1 MSAFN
6 TANILDLIDL
16 VGEEEVEKILSDFSC
31 EKNMEIEFFVKKSAI
46 DFSKKKMSVTYLVF
60 DDRFSLIDNT
70 KYIQLFKFI

>member
-31 EKNMEIEFFVKKSAI
+31 EVISQILCKHRFWCTIEQNI
-46 DFSKKKMSVTYLVF
+46 
-60 DDRFSLIDNT
+60 
-70 KYIQLFKFI
+70 FKAGAAQAA

>member
-46 DFSKKKMSVTYLVF
+46 DFSKKKSRLH
-60 DDRFSLIDNT
+60 I
-70 KYIQLFKFI
+70 LFLMKKWNWRQCLL